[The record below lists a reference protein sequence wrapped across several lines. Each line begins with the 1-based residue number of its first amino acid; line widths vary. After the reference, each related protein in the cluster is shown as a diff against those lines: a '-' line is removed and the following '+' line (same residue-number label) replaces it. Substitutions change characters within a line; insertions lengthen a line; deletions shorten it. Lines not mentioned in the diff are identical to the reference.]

1 MTCSS
6 LSVGM
11 IRRERLVKWMNE
23 LLREP
28 FDLSAWLAAFY
39 SCIVMQFQ
47 RFKFWDWIREREEG
61 WVKIW
66 NFVLKALW
74 KGRPT
79 QLKQS
84 PLLLNFFN
92 VHLPPYTSPLIFH
105 YFYFHLCPICFLILV
120 FIYIRLLQLFFL
132 SLLYIYKSR
141 IEWKKFN
148 IRLYITGSLKKSY
161 IWFFVLILIYD
172 LINENN

>member
-28 FDLSAWLAAFY
+28 FDHSAWLAAFY

-105 YFYFHLCPICFLILV
+105 YFYFHPLSYLFSHSCFYIYSPSPTFFSLS
-120 FIYIRLLQLFFL
+120 FIYI
-132 SLLYIYKSR
+132 
-141 IEWKKFN
+141 
-148 IRLYITGSLKKSY
+148 
-161 IWFFVLILIYD
+161 
-172 LINENN
+172 